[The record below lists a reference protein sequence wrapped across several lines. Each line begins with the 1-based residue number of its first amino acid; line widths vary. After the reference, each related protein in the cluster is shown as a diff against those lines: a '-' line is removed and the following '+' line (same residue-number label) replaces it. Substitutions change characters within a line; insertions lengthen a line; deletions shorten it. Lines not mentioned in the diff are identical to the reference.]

1 MKVIGLTGGIGAGKS
16 TIGALMEEK
25 FSVRLLMSDHIGHL
39 AMNKGE
45 NGYYDIIKAF
55 GREILTGQEEID
67 RQKLSSIV
75 FDNQKKLEQ
84 LNGIIHPWVR
94 NYVEKEIEKER
105 NAERYKYFVL
115 ESAILLESGFDNICD
130 EVWYVDADEEIR
142 RKRLKESRNYSDKKI
157 NDIFESQRK
166 VRNFK
171 DRIHQ
176 IIENNDD
183 MESVCSQLEKLL
195 VYNYELCYNTD
206 KDKE

>member
-39 AMNKGE
+39 AMSKGE
-45 NGYYDIIKAF
+45 NGYHDIIKAF

-75 FDNQKKLEQ
+75 FGNQKKLEQ

-195 VYNYELCYNTD
+195 V
-206 KDKE
+206 